1 LTAIGL
7 LGGTFNPPHRG
18 HLGLALHAREELGLE
33 RVELV
38 PAGIPPH
45 KAAGPEPGARM
56 RLAMCELL
64 VADVDGI
71 SVNPIEV
78 AREGPSFTV
87 DTLDELHAR
96 DPDEELT
103 FILGA
108 DTARTLASW
117 RSPERVLRLCDLAVA
132 VRAGSSQED
141 VQAAIAALDVDA
153 ARRTRFL
160 AMGPIDVS
168 SSQVRERAAAGLA
181 IEQLT
186 GAAVA
191 GYVTE
196 MGLYREG

>member
-1 LTAIGL
+1 VNAAELRGEVSLHGVKRPADEIALDSEGAGRVHAGL
-7 LGGTFNPPHRG
+7 NDDK
-18 HLGLALHAREELGLE
+18 LGLAHHQQA
-33 RVELV
+33 V
-38 PAGIPPH
+38 AKPP
-45 KAAGPEPGARM
+45 GR
-56 RLAMCELL
+56 
-64 VADVDGI
+64 
-71 SVNPIEV
+71 
-78 AREGPSFTV
+78 
-87 DTLDELHAR
+87 DELHAC

-117 RSPERVLRLCDLAVA
+117 RSPERVLRLCDFAVA